1 MNDLTGERFGR
12 LVVVGRGPDYI
23 NPNNGRHI
31 VRWNCKCDCGGEA
44 LCQTPTLIHGKAKS
58 CGCLARELSSKRLKG
73 KPSIKRADLVGQR
86 FGRLTVMY
94 RNNENKRRHSSWH
107 CKCDCGNET
116 NVITSH
122 LTSGVIQ
129 SCGCLGRDHRA
140 ESRTKHHK
148 SHTRLYNVWNGMR
161 QRCNDP
167 NHKSYSN
174 YGGRGIKVCDEWSE
188 YSVFEKWALDNGYD
202 VNAEYGICTLDRID
216 VNGNYSPDNCRWV
229 DIPTQAKNKRNSK

>member
-1 MNDLTGERFGR
+1 MEDLTGKRFGR

-58 CGCLARELSSKRLKG
+58 CGCLANELSSKRLKG
-73 KPSIKRADLVGQR
+73 KPNPRRANLIGQR
-86 FGRLTVMY
+86 FGKLIVVSEAG
-94 RNNENKRRHSSWH
+94 NDKQRHALWH
-107 CKCDCGNET
+107 CKCDCGNEVD
-116 NVITSH
+116 VITSQ
-122 LTSGVIQ
+122 LTGGKTQ
-129 SCGCLGRDHRA
+129 SCGCLGREHRT

-188 YSVFEKWALDNGYD
+188 YSVFEKWALENGYD
-202 VNAEYGICTLDRID
+202 VNAGYGVCTLDRID
-216 VNGNYSPDNCRWV
+216 VNGNYFPNNCRWV
-229 DIPTQAKNKRNSK
+229 DIPTQAKNKRNSR